1 MSLFEVFACQAES
14 TTNSFLGTV
23 ETRSCERV
31 GGLELK
37 RDGGEALGK
46 GIVNLACQAVTFFDS
61 NQTCCGLRMFRGET
75 GALNGK
81 ADLVANDMLPLHI
94 SRFEFATVLSCN
106 IHSADWT
113 FSCYARHYGVVT

>member
-14 TTNSFLGTV
+14 TANSFLGTV

-46 GIVNLACQAVTFFDS
+46 GIVNLACQAVTFFDGS
-61 NQTCCGLRMFRGET
+61 QACCGLRMFCGEA
-75 GALNGK
+75 GAGECK
-81 ADLVANDMLPLHI
+81 GGCVCQCMQQTRVVP
-94 SRFEFATVLSCN
+94 FAV
-106 IHSADWT
+106 
-113 FSCYARHYGVVT
+113 

>member
-1 MSLFEVFACQAES
+1 MLKGRRSRCALGAKSLFEVFAWQAES
-14 TTNSFLGTV
+14 TANSFLGTV

-61 NQTCCGLRMFRGET
+61 SQTCCGLRMFRGET

-81 ADLVANDMLPLHI
+81 GDLSAHDMQQLQFFRI
-94 SRFEFATVLSCN
+94 EC
-106 IHSADWT
+106 
-113 FSCYARHYGVVT
+113 G